1 MVYII
6 YDLWYRIEWIKGGTS
21 LGSLDYPTYDIKEV
35 FDPLYQE
42 VVVGSMLDPIT
53 DEINDSPEN
62 IRTIRITIRKKR
74 VKA

>member
-6 YDLWYRIEWIKGGTS
+6 YDLRYRIEWKKGGTT
-21 LGSLDYPTYDIKEV
+21 LGSLDYPTDDIKEV
-35 FDPLYQE
+35 FDTLYQE
-42 VVVGSMLDPIT
+42 VVVESMLDPIT